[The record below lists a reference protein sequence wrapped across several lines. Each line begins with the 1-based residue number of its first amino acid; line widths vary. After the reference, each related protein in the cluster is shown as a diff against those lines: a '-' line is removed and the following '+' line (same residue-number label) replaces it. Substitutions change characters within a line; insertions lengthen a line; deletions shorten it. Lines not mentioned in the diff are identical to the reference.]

1 VRFEFKVY
9 LTVTFLL
16 NYKKMEKEE
25 QKKLSKE
32 EIFRLFDIGEIIVTI
47 VVINTLLV
55 CIGSIFLNADS

>member
-1 VRFEFKVY
+1 
-9 LTVTFLL
+9 
-16 NYKKMEKEE
+16 MEKEE

-55 CIGSIFLNADS
+55 CLDSIFLNAAS